1 MSDFVLTGRH
11 VRLEPLNAGH
21 VAGLVRAATADRS
34 LYQWSPI
41 PQTDIEAQRYVDT
54 AMSWE
59 QAGTADPFAIVRMQ
73 DGIVLG
79 STRFWNVERWLWPE
93 GHARYGRDPPD
104 VCEIGYT
111 WLSSMAIRTAAHT
124 ETKRLMLTHAFESW
138 QVLGVSFYTDARN
151 SRSRTALERIGAQY
165 EGILRTHRMAADY
178 TARNSVRYSIVAA
191 EWPAV
196 RRRLDEMLDP
206 RQ

>member
-1 MSDFVLTGRH
+1 MSELLLTGRH
-11 VRLEPLNAGH
+11 VRLEPLNQGH
-21 VAGLVRAATADRS
+21 VAGLVRAAATDRV

-41 PQTDIEAQRYVDT
+41 PQTDMEAQRYVET
-54 AMSWE
+54 AVSWRE
-59 QAGTADPFAIVRMQ
+59 AGSAYPFAIVRMR

-79 STRFWNVERWLWPE
+79 STRFWNVERWLWPA
-93 GHARYGRDPPD
+93 GHVRHGRDLPD

-111 WLSSMAIRTAAHT
+111 WLSSMAIRTAANT

-138 QVLGVSFYTDARN
+138 QVLSVCFYTDVRN
-151 SRSRTALERIGAQY
+151 SRSRAALERIGAQY
-165 EGILRTHRMAADY
+165 DGTLRAHRMAADY

-196 RRRLDEMLDP
+196 RRRLDELLDP
-206 RQ
+206 RP

>member
-21 VAGLVRAATADRS
+21 VAGLVRAATTDPS

-54 AMSWE
+54 AMSWQ
-59 QAGTADPFAIVRMQ
+59 QAGTAYPFAIVRMQ

-111 WLSSMAIRTAAHT
+111 WLSSMAIRTAANT

-165 EGILRTHRMAADY
+165 EGILRSHRMAADY

-206 RQ
+206 RL